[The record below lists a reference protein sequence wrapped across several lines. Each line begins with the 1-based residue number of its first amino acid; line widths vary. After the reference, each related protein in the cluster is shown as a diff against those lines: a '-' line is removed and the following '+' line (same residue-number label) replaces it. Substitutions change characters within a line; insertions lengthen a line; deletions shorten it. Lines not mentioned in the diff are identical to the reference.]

1 MAATRTEKT
10 LADYVAIAISPALI
24 MALVGSL
31 VFFLVEV
38 LYVGEYQARLQ
49 WILFFF
55 VFGAVLIA
63 RMSMQSELA
72 DRAGVYGLVLGLLVW
87 LALILYVEYPRHS
100 KLAAFGWAVNL
111 GLLAVTWWSA
121 HRLTWDCTLI
131 DDKVDASG
139 AGLLDVAGLEAGTA
153 TDAGP
158 AGEPVEEKKQR
169 P

>member
-1 MAATRTEKT
+1 MAENQKEKT

-63 RMSMQSELA
+63 RISMESGIAE
-72 DRAGVYGLVLGLLVW
+72 RASIYGLILGSLVW
-87 LALILYVEYPRHS
+87 LALFLYIEYPRQS
-100 KLAAFGWAVNL
+100 KLAAFGWAIN
-111 GLLAVTWWSA
+111 
-121 HRLTWDCTLI
+121 
-131 DDKVDASG
+131 
-139 AGLLDVAGLEAGTA
+139 
-153 TDAGP
+153 
-158 AGEPVEEKKQR
+158 
-169 P
+169 